1 MVSPMIISFQV
12 KNIESKSF
20 TGPEGV
26 KHQKNININFDISI
40 KNPTLVVQN
49 TSFGDKQVIRLEYAM
64 SINYLNPN
72 IGYIR
77 FEGYTDYFQD
87 VDLEALHKQWTA
99 GSAPTAVQ
107 NEVANIMMNNLAPLA
122 LTISKTMGLPPAVP
136 LPAINFQGKQKKL
149 RGKQKKPE
157 EPTYYH
163 G

>member
-12 KNIESKSF
+12 RNIEPKSF

-26 KHQKNININFDISI
+26 KHQKSININFDINI
-40 KNPTLVVQN
+40 RNPTLVVQK
-49 TSFGDKQVIRLEYAM
+49 TSFGEKQIIRLEYTL

-77 FEGYTDYFQD
+77 FEGSTDYFQD
-87 VDLEALHKQWTA
+87 ADLEALHKQWTA
-99 GSAPTAVQ
+99 GSAPPAVQ
-107 NEVANIMMNNLAPLA
+107 NEVANTMVNNLAPLA

-136 LPAINFQGKQKKL
+136 LPAINFQGKQKK
-149 RGKQKKPE
+149 PE

>member
-1 MVSPMIISFQV
+1 MIISFQV

-20 TGPEGV
+20 IDPSTAR
-26 KHQKNININFDISI
+26 HQKGININFDINI

-49 TSFGDKQVIRLEYAM
+49 TPFGEKQMIRLEYAL

-77 FEGYTDYFQD
+77 FEGSTDYFQD
-87 VDLEALHKQWTA
+87 ADLEALHKQWTA
-99 GSAPTAVQ
+99 GSPSPVVQ
-107 NEVANIMMNNLAPLA
+107 TEVANTIMNNLAPLA
-122 LTISKTMGLPPAVP
+122 LTISKTLGLPPAVP
-136 LPAINFQGKQKKL
+136 LPTINFQD
-149 RGKQKKPE
+149 KQKKPE

>member
-26 KHQKNININFDISI
+26 KHQKSININFDINI
-40 KNPTLVVQN
+40 RNPTLVVQN
-49 TSFGDKQVIRLEYAM
+49 TPFGEKQIIRLEYAL

-77 FEGYTDYFQD
+77 FEGSTDYFQD
-87 VDLEALHKQWTA
+87 ADLEALHKQWTA
-99 GSAPTAVQ
+99 GSAPPAVQ
-107 NEVANIMMNNLAPLA
+107 NEVANTMVSNLAPLA
-122 LTISKTMGLPPAVP
+122 LTISKTLGLPPAVP
-136 LPAINFQGKQKKL
+136 LPAINFQGK
-149 RGKQKKPE
+149 KQKPE

-163 G
+163 C